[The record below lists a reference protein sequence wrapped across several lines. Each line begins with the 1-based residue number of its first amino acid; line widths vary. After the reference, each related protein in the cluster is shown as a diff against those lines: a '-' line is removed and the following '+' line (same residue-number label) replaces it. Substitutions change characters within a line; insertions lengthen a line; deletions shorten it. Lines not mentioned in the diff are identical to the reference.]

1 MYKKILFVIMI
12 VFGLFSIVGCH
23 KDSDDEKEVRID
35 KDGQYL
41 TFNWGLDEIYVGN
54 VIEVKDGK
62 VYFKIPDSDKYEAS
76 RRWSL
81 FMSASVKWFNVG
93 EWSSGQVNMGAEIKF
108 KVRKVEYFEPN
119 YMHIPEPDNIHFF
132 VVPVDK

>member
-12 VFGLFSIVGCH
+12 AFGLFSIVGCH

-76 RRWSL
+76 RCWSL
-81 FMSASVKWFNVG
+81 FMSASVKWFNVD
-93 EWSSGQVNMGAEIKF
+93 EWSGQVDVGTEIKF
-108 KVRKVEYFEPN
+108 KVKKVEYFEPN

-132 VVPVDK
+132 IVPVDK

>member
-12 VFGLFSIVGCH
+12 VFGLFSILGCH
-23 KDSDDEKEVRID
+23 KDSDDEIEVRND

-81 FMSASVKWFNVG
+81 FMSASVKLMN
-93 EWSSGQVNMGAEIKF
+93 GQVK
-108 KVRKVEYFEPN
+108 
-119 YMHIPEPDNIHFF
+119 
-132 VVPVDK
+132 